1 MYKYYSLERPIS
13 LGTYPKRKDNPI
25 LAFENFENNFRCK
38 KELVT
43 DNDKVFEAWGYL
55 IFPNPLTS
63 KEISDYEIG
72 DAGCIPRTIKISA
85 LPFQLRQNLLDEING
100 FYKKAM
106 SSFRM
111 TEEGFNDMYGS
122 FTLDDFQKMM
132 PNIANKYHF
141 INDKNKSPLEKL
153 MDGNIKFESILD
165 NMEAK
170 KDEASDLDYRS
181 DAEESEIE
189 R

>member
-1 MYKYYSLERPIS
+1 
-13 LGTYPKRKDNPI
+13 
-25 LAFENFENNFRCK
+25 
-38 KELVT
+38 
-43 DNDKVFEAWGYL
+43 
-55 IFPNPLTS
+55 
-63 KEISDYEIG
+63 
-72 DAGCIPRTIKISA
+72 
-85 LPFQLRQNLLDEING
+85 
-100 FYKKAM
+100 
-106 SSFRM
+106 M

>member
-1 MYKYYSLERPIS
+1 MYKYYSLERPVS

-43 DNDKVFEAWGYL
+43 DNDKVFKAWGYI
-55 IFPNPLTS
+55 IFPNPLTQ
-63 KEISDYEIG
+63 KEISAYELG
-72 DAGCIPRTIKISA
+72 DAGCIPRKTKVNE
-85 LPFQLRQNLLDEING
+85 LPLQLRQNLLDEINK
-100 FYKKAM
+100 FYQKAK

-122 FTLDDFQKMM
+122 FSLEDFHKMM
-132 PNIANKYHF
+132 PAIANKYHF
-141 INDKNKSPLEKL
+141 INEKDKSPLEKL
-153 MDGNIKFESILD
+153 MDGNFKFESILD
-165 NMEAK
+165 NMEIK
-170 KDEASDLDYRS
+170 KDDKDDYDHR
-181 DAEESEIE
+181 DEAEESEIE